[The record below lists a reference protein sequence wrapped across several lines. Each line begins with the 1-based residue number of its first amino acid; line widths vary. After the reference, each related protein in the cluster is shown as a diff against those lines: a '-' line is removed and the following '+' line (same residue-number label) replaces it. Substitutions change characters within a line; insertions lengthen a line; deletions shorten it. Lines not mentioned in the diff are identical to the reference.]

1 MGRKMLLEDQ
11 FDSLIIRIRQMKSS
25 GRDNEIKSLLD
36 ELENNLHFC
45 GISAVEER
53 LQEGVSDII
62 FTLLTCKI
70 TIWMLTGDNA
80 ETAKLVSI
88 SIKLINDNMFIKN
101 FCEKKTLIQSLI
113 ISVKI
118 IKLTYL
124 FHKRLSIFIVLLI
137 KMNFSM
143 RTET

>member
-11 FDSLIIRIRQMKSS
+11 FDSLIMRIRQMKSS

-45 GISAVEER
+45 GISAVEDR
-53 LQEGVSDII
+53 LQEGVSDTI
-62 FTLLTCKI
+62 FTLLICKI
-70 TIWMLTGDNA
+70 RIWMLTGDNA
-80 ETAKLVSI
+80 KTAKFVSI
-88 SIKLINDNMFIKN
+88 SIKLINENMFIKN

-137 KMNFSM
+137 KMNVSM